1 MTSPARQNQREIA
14 MLDRQT
20 LRSFEPQDSTNSR
33 FSRQGLS
40 TIVSSALERRAE
52 QINLVKV
59 ENAGANAIAP
69 ATI

>member
-20 LRSFEPQDSTNSR
+20 LRSFDSTNSR
-33 FSRQGLS
+33 SSRQGLS